1 MTLTRKMLK
10 AMGIEDEKIDQI
22 IEAHAETV
30 DALKDKLSKAEADAA
45 KLTEVE
51 KELKDAKA
59 TDNYKEKYEAER
71 KAFEA
76 YKSEQTAKEQRA
88 AKEAA
93 ARTYFESK
101 GITGNNLEIAMKGA
115 KDEIA
120 SLELDGENI
129 KDNKALADLVSGTY
143 SGLVVTAQKKGV
155 DVAKPPANNGGAVK
169 SRDEIYARDEKG
181 RFVMDATQR
190 QEALQKLIL
199 TEQKG

>member
-1 MTLTRKMLK
+1 MSLTRKMLK

-59 TDNYKEKYEAER
+59 TDNYKEKYEAEH

-76 YKSEQTAKEQRA
+76 YKTEQTAKEQRS

-93 ARTYFESK
+93 ARTFFESK

-169 SRDEIYARDEKG
+169 SRDEIYARDDKG

>member
-1 MTLTRKMLK
+1 MSLTRKMLK

-30 DALKDKLSKAEADAA
+30 DALKEKLSKAEADAER
-45 KLTEVE
+45 LTEVE
-51 KELKDAKA
+51 KELKDAKSS
-59 TDNYKEKYEAER
+59 DNYKEKYEAEK

-76 YKSEQTAKEQRA
+76 YKNEQTAKAQKA

-93 ARTYFESK
+93 AKTFFESK
-101 GITGNNLEIAMKGA
+101 GITGANLEIAMKGA

-129 KDNKALADLVSGTY
+129 KDNKVLADLVSGTY
-143 SGLVVTAQKKGV
+143 AGLVVTPQKKGV

-169 SRDEIYARDEKG
+169 SREDIYKRDDKG
-181 RFVMDATQR
+181 NFLMDSSER
-190 QEALQKLIL
+190 QKALADIINA
-199 TEQKG
+199 EQKG

>member
-1 MTLTRKMLK
+1 MSLTRKMLK

-30 DALKDKLSKAEADAA
+30 DALKEKLSKAEADAE

-51 KELKDAKA
+51 KELKDAKSS
-59 TDNYKEKYEAER
+59 DNYKEKYEAEK

-76 YKSEQTAKEQRA
+76 YKNEQTAKAQKA

-93 ARTYFESK
+93 AKTFFESK
-101 GITGNNLEIAMKGA
+101 GITGANLEIAMKGA

-129 KDNKALADLVSGTY
+129 KDNKVLADLVSGTY
-143 SGLVVTAQKKGV
+143 AGLVVTQQKKGV
-155 DVAKPPANNGGAVK
+155 DVAKPPANNGGAIK
-169 SRDEIYARDEKG
+169 SREDIYKTDDKG
-181 RFVMDATQR
+181 HFVMDASQR
-190 QEALQKLIL
+190 QEALAKLMN
-199 TEQKG
+199 EQKG